1 MVQGVKELTGSD
13 LAISTTGIAGPDGGT
28 LEKPVGMV
36 CFGFSVLNKIWSMTR
51 IFNGDR
57 ELIRLQAAEFALL
70 NLIRYLQGHKF

>member
-1 MVQGVKELTGSD
+1 
-13 LAISTTGIAGPDGGT
+13 
-28 LEKPVGMV
+28 
-36 CFGFSVLNKIWSMTR
+36 MTR

>member
-1 MVQGVKELTGSD
+1 LTGSD
-13 LAISTTGIAGPDGGT
+13 LAISTTGIAGPEGGT
-28 LEKPVGMV
+28 SEKPVGMV
-36 CFGFSVLNKIWSMTR
+36 CFGFSVLNDIWSKTH